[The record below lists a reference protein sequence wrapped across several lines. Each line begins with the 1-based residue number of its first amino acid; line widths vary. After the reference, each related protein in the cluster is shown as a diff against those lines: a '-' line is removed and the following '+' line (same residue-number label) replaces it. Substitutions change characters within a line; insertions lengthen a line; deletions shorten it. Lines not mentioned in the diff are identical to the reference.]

1 MSYCFD
7 FAFFMC
13 HQGNKGSKLDTDKI
27 SDMTAEACGTFSKE
41 FTLAFKDA
49 VLQKI
54 RKDQSENVFSR
65 YEQCLM
71 NAPPGDQFIK
81 TGYLI
86 KLGGQV
92 HNWKRRYFI
101 AMNKADNYAFVY
113 SENEQTSTVKGKF
126 FCCG

>member
-1 MSYCFD
+1 
-7 FAFFMC
+7 
-13 HQGNKGSKLDTDKI
+13 
-27 SDMTAEACGTFSKE
+27 MTNEACATFSKE
-41 FTLAFKDA
+41 FVLAFKDA
-49 VLQKI
+49 IMQKI
-54 RKDQSENVFSR
+54 KKDHSENELDKHENR
-65 YEQCLM
+65 LLP
-71 NAPPGDQFIK
+71 APPGDQFIK

-126 FCCG
+126 YCCG